1 MVVGLFFRITDPILK
16 IITVT
21 ESYLIMIIYVFVNQ
35 VQEKRSGYDALLA
48 RADLTF

>member
-1 MVVGLFFRITDPILK
+1 MVVGVIFRITDPILK

-21 ESYLIMIIYVFVNQ
+21 ESYFIYVLVNQ
-35 VQEKRSGYDALLA
+35 VQEKWSGYDALLA